1 MTKQKLQFGVV
12 RKEEHHYCGS
22 SSILTI
28 NPGGTS
34 TSYSSSTVISSGAS
48 TLNQLSMVVLPKG
61 FWGGLRQVLHWGR
74 GVAVFKGIGKDEVFA
89 FVDFAEAV

>member
-34 TSYSSSTVISSGAS
+34 TS
-48 TLNQLSMVVLPKG
+48 MVVLPKG
-61 FWGGLRQVLHWGR
+61 FGGGLRQVLHWGR